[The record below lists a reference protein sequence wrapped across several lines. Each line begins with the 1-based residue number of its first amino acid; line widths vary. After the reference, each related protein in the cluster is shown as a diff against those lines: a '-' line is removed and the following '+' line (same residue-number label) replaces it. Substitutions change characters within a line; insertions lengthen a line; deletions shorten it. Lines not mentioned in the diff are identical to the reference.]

1 MEFLHPLIEYLDTA
15 PSIVVLLVFVVA
27 MIILGKAAD
36 TLVERAAHLSEKSGI
51 PKLVVGSTIVSLGTT
66 LPEASV
72 SVMAAI
78 QGNPGLAI
86 GNAVGSIL
94 CDSGLILGIA
104 LIIAPIPLRSVV
116 LQRSAWLQL
125 SSGLFLLFCLLWGA
139 SFNLVSFFSEGTTFS
154 RAFGYISVGLLAV
167 YIFDSIRSGLAAADD
182 SEGSQQSQQEEK
194 PTTSFWMQS
203 IGLIF
208 VCAIFVIISSEVLI
222 GCAEVLAH
230 RLAIPEAIIA
240 ATLVAFG
247 TSLPELVTAI
257 SASRKGHGEL
267 ALGNIIG
274 ADILNVLFVAGLAAA
289 VTPGGI
295 AVAPPLLRLQLPAM
309 IAILVMIRIALLR
322 YGGKPGKTKRVLPTS
337 FGWILLASYVVVT
350 GLSFI

>member
-1 MEFLHPLIEYLDTA
+1 MEFLHPFIEYLDTA
-15 PSIVVLLVFVVA
+15 PSLLVLLVFGGA
-27 MIILGKAAD
+27 MSVLGKAAD
-36 TLVERAAHLSEKSGI
+36 TLVEQAAHLSEKSGI

-78 QGNPGLAI
+78 KGNPGLAI

-104 LIIAPIPLRSVV
+104 LIISPIPLRSAV

-125 SSGLFLLFCLLWGA
+125 GSGFFLLFCLLWGVG
-139 SFNLVSFFSEGTTFS
+139 FNPLTYWNEGSVFSQTLGFVSI
-154 RAFGYISVGLLAV
+154 ALLGLYL
-167 YIFDSIRSGLAAADD
+167 FDSIRSGLAAGADD
-182 SEGSQQSQQEEK
+182 KTSQEK
-194 PTTSFWMQS
+194 PSAGDWAKS
-203 IGLIF
+203 IGTIF
-208 VCAIFVIISSEVLI
+208 VAAIFVIISSEILI

-230 RLAIPEAIIA
+230 RLSIPEAIIA

-274 ADILNVLFVAGLAAA
+274 ADILNVFFVAGLAAA

-295 AVAPPLLRLQLPAM
+295 EVAPALLRLQLPAM
-309 IAILVMIRIALLR
+309 LAILILIRWALLH
-322 YGGKPGKTKRVLPTS
+322 YGKSTDKTARMLPS
-337 FGWILLASYVVVT
+337 GFGWILLGAYVAVT
-350 GLSFI
+350 TLSFL

>member
-1 MEFLHPLIEYLDTA
+1 MRNMEFLHHFIEHLETA
-15 PSIVVLLVFVVA
+15 PSILVLLVFGGAMVV
-27 MIILGKAAD
+27 LGKAAD
-36 TLVERAAHLSEKSGI
+36 ILVEQAASLSEKSGI

-78 QGNPGLAI
+78 KGNPGLAI
-86 GNAVGSIL
+86 GNAIGSIL

-104 LIIAPIPLRSVV
+104 LILSPIPLRSVV

-125 SSGLFLLFCLLWGA
+125 GSGFFLLFALLWGA
-139 SFNLVSFFSEGTTFS
+139 GFDVVSFFAKGTVFS
-154 RAFGYISVGLLAV
+154 RSFGFISVALLAI
-167 YIFDSIRSGLAAADD
+167 YLFDSIRSGLSAGPEEDSAD
-182 SEGSQQSQQEEK
+182 QEN
-194 PTTSFWMQS
+194 PDLAFWLRS
-203 IGLIF
+203 ISIIF
-208 VCAIFVIISSEVLI
+208 VCAIFVIIASEVLI
-222 GCAEVLAH
+222 GCAEILAH
-230 RLAIPEAIIA
+230 RLSIPEAVIA

-295 AVAPPLLRLQLPAM
+295 AVDPPLLRLQLPAM
-309 IAILVMIRIALLR
+309 IAILVLIRWALLH
-322 YGGKPGKTKRVLPTS
+322 YGKKSDVSARFLPSRFGWVLLAAYVAVTAFS
-337 FGWILLASYVVVT
+337 FG
-350 GLSFI
+350 

>member
-1 MEFLHPLIEYLDTA
+1 MESMEFLHPFIEYLETA
-15 PSIVVLLVFVVA
+15 PSLVVLLVFAGA
-27 MIILGKAAD
+27 MIVLGKAAD
-36 TLVERAAHLSEKSGI
+36 VLVEQAAHLSEKSGI

-78 QGNPGLAI
+78 KGNPGLAI

-104 LIIAPIPLRSVV
+104 LILSPIPLRSPV

-125 SSGLFLLFCLLWGA
+125 GSGFFLLFCLLWGVG
-139 SFNLVSFFSEGTTFS
+139 FNFVEFFSNGTEFS
-154 RAFGYISVGLLAV
+154 RVFGFISVGLLAI
-167 YIFDSIRSGLAAADD
+167 YIFDSIRSGLSGDRGD
-182 SEGSQQSQQEEK
+182 RSCIEK
-194 PTTSFWMQS
+194 PSAGYWAKS
-203 IGLIF
+203 ISIIF
-208 VCAIFVIISSEVLI
+208 VCAIFVIIASEVLI

-230 RLAIPEAIIA
+230 RLSIPEAIIA

-257 SASRKGHGEL
+257 SSSRKGHGEL

-295 AVAPPLLRLQLPAM
+295 TVDPPLLRLQLPAM
-309 IAILVMIRIALLR
+309 LAILVLIRWALLH
-322 YGGKPGKTKRVLPTS
+322 YGKKKPESSRFLPS
-337 FGWILLASYVVVT
+337 KFGWVLLATYIAVT
-350 GLSFI
+350 AFSFI